1 MNSPLLLVA
10 PVAALL
16 MPPPAAEQ
24 RTPLQQAMSD
34 LRDGQRASQVRIEQR
49 VIIRVAPGSAATAA
63 MPRRMV
69 QQPAGDCVQVA
80 AIGGVEPARDNRLL
94 LFMRDRQV
102 LTAQLSEGCTAD
114 HFYAGFYMERSG
126 DGQLCVRRDHLH
138 ARDGS
143 ECRVTSFHRLVR
155 IGD

>member
-10 PVAALL
+10 PAAALL
-16 MPPPAAEQ
+16 MPPPAAQQ
-24 RTPLQQAMSD
+24 RTPLEQAVNELGDGQQA
-34 LRDGQRASQVRIEQR
+34 GQVRIEQR
-49 VIIRVAPGSAATAA
+49 VIIRVAPGAAAPAA
-63 MPRRMV
+63 LPRRMA

-114 HFYAGFYMERSG
+114 HFYAGFYMERSA

-143 ECRVTSFHRLVR
+143 DCRVTSFHRLVR
-155 IGD
+155 IAD